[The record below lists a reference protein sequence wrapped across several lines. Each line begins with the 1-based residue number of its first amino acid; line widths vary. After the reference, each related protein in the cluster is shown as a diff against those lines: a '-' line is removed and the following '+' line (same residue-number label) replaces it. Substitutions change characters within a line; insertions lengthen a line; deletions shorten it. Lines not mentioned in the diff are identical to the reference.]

1 MAGVRGMLARVQRLE
16 RSRELPQLEYLGS
29 PEFEAEIRAEV
40 ADKKLD
46 RIDLIGEDGNS
57 GVLAA
62 LKRWSQDRVWTLWQ

>member
-16 RSRELPQLEYLGS
+16 RSRELPQLAYLGS

-46 RIDLIGEDGNS
+46 RVDWIGEDGNG